1 MTEEE
6 EKSEE
11 EVFRATDRMVKV
23 LNINDFEDLD
33 DAVIGIEIG
42 DFLHYPDRNKLLIF
56 KGKRHFRHF
65 SNDGLIKLKITDHMI
80 DTLKQLAPLLSH
92 SFTKGFTVCF
102 QVSPFDKCI
111 KRLFGC
117 EALPQ
122 WKHITL
128 QTSEGK
134 TTIADIDFGNGMRLA
149 NFYTSTKTGKM
160 LQSLRPDFGVDI
172 IDAVTVYWATCGDV
186 IAYSAKFEI
195 YLETVENDEESSDD
209 EEFEELGKA
218 LKNARLSNEWAFN
231 YRTRLRTKTN
241 PVVCDTI
248 MWGDRKTFSYEK
260 AFDKLKNL
268 SFKNAKLLCFTLHCE
283 LQPTKFNRGKSSNYF
298 FPKLHSVCS
307 TPCAWSAYEWQWRN
321 RREILIK
328 YFLGLVELQ
337 LPIYVMYWIIQWL
350 PDLVHSRRYQKI
362 ALLEGL
368 LKSTIKVKAQRNQNK
383 DIKL

>member
-1 MTEEE
+1 MTEED
-6 EKSEE
+6 EKSKE

-33 DAVIGIEIG
+33 DAVKGIQIG
-42 DFLHYPDRNKLLIF
+42 DFLYYPDRNKLLIF

-65 SNDGLIKLKITDHMI
+65 SNESLIKLKITDRMI
-80 DTLKQLAPLLSH
+80 DTLKQFAPLLSH

-128 QTSEGK
+128 ETCEGK
-134 TTIADIDFGNGMRLA
+134 TTIADIDFGNGMRFA
-149 NFYTSTKTGKM
+149 NFYTSTTSGKM
-160 LQSLRPDFGVDI
+160 LQRLCPDFGVDI

-186 IAYSAKFEI
+186 IVYTGQFEFD
-195 YLETVENDEESSDD
+195 LETTKDDEESSYD
-209 EEFEELGKA
+209 EQLEELGKE

-231 YRTRLRTKTN
+231 FRTRHRTKEKTQ
-241 PVVCDTI
+241 VCETI
-248 MWGDRKTFSYEK
+248 MWGDQKTFSYQK
-260 AFDKLKNL
+260 ALDKLNNV
-268 SFKNAKLLCFTLHCE
+268 SFKNAKLICITLHCE
-283 LQPTKFNRGKSSNYF
+283 LEYCKSKIAKANNYF
-298 FPKLHSVCS
+298 FPRFHYPSS
-307 TPCAWSAYEWQWRN
+307 RMCAWSAYEWQWQH
-321 RREILIK
+321 RRVFLLD
-328 YFLGLVELQ
+328 YFFGLVELQ
-337 LPIYVMYWIIQWL
+337 LPVYVMYWIIQWL
-350 PDLVHSRRYQKI
+350 PELVHSRRYQKI
-362 ALLEGL
+362 ALLESL